1 MGILQIHVECYDRF
15 FEVFSDEVVNT
26 ELTVEHAVSQVL
38 LDLFGEITMD
48 EVTIRFSSNLHMGLQ
63 HCSIHMQAQCACQ
76 SFTLLPRTKE
86 NMELAVENSICS
98 ILRELFGTVNVD
110 NVTFSPSPWE
120 YGYDHITVS
129 SLS

>member
-1 MGILQIHVECYDRF
+1 MGMLQIQAHCYDRF

-38 LDLFGEITMD
+38 LNLFD
-48 EVTIRFSSNLHMGLQ
+48 EVMVDDVTIRFSSNSHMELQ

-76 SFTLLPRTKE
+76 SFTLFPLTKE
-86 NMELAVENSICS
+86 NMELAVENGICS

-110 NVTFSPSPWE
+110 NVTFSL
-120 YGYDHITVS
+120 S
-129 SLS
+129 S

>member
-1 MGILQIHVECYDRF
+1 MGMLQIHAHCYDRF

-38 LDLFGEITMD
+38 LNLFD
-48 EVTIRFSSNLHMGLQ
+48 EVTVDDVTIRFSSNSHMELQ

-76 SFTLLPRTKE
+76 SFTLFPLTKE
-86 NMELAVENSICS
+86 NMELAVENGICS

-110 NVTFSPSPWE
+110 DVTFSL
-120 YGYDHITVS
+120 S
-129 SLS
+129 S